1 MLHKSLCLTHDCC
14 WDVGGGGITLS
25 LSSRS
30 RQTGRTWGRDEIS
43 LKRQITNQFVSL
55 SIVQGEDPLRQDWR
69 KSGSGEAVMWCWPGH
84 PVKVK
89 NLDSGGFSF
98 KPSVYFHAT
107 NQSFASLLAV
117 YLKRKSCHVFHLTP
131 SITTSASLLAV
142 PPPRRHRTLPV
153 GLVTIP
159 LTMLHPL

>member
-1 MLHKSLCLTHDCC
+1 MLHKSLCLTHDCCC

-107 NQSFASLLAV
+107 NQSPASLLCF
-117 YLKRKSCHVFHLTP
+117 LQFIWRGNHVMCSTSPHP
-131 SITTSASLLAV
+131 SQPQLLSSLF
-142 PPPRRHRTLPV
+142 PR
-153 GLVTIP
+153 LVATE
-159 LTMLHPL
+159 LSR